1 MTVAAA
7 VMRQHET
14 RMGVIQL
21 NGRLWTLGEMA
32 GLQVLE
38 CWRPVRESNAC
49 RRRKR
54 DANHCNSL
62 KLCGMNSTL
71 PHLKDSRGRILDCED
86 EDAFVVDFADLDREL
101 QRG

>member
-1 MTVAAA
+1 MQPSDYHEPSIRFGYFELKLRSQELVRDGMTVAAA

-38 CWRPVRESNAC
+38 CWRPVR
-49 RRRKR
+49 
-54 DANHCNSL
+54 
-62 KLCGMNSTL
+62 
-71 PHLKDSRGRILDCED
+71 SRTRVAAVKETRTTVIH
-86 EDAFVVDFADLDREL
+86 
-101 QRG
+101 